1 MSAPPP
7 PQGGYQTYDPQYQQ
21 YAGGQAPHGQRPVT
35 PRRPSRRFN
44 PRSPLG
50 KAVVLVIT
58 AICASVWYLVK
69 EDEPRNPGT
78 TDDREVSAA
87 VGDCMKEKGTDGGEK
102 LEVVDCS
109 DEAARYRVESTGDIK
124 GDCRPGEVRY
134 TETRRTVTLLTLCL
148 SEAR

>member
-50 KAVVLVIT
+50 KAAVLVIT
-58 AICASVWYLVK
+58 AICASVWYLV
-69 EDEPRNPGT
+69 
-78 TDDREVSAA
+78 
-87 VGDCMKEKGTDGGEK
+87 
-102 LEVVDCS
+102 
-109 DEAARYRVESTGDIK
+109 K